1 MLLNFREGAGTVGLL
16 NNQSGMLI
24 QQYTLDWVRWFGSGW
39 RDDGPSGYQVR
50 ETLCYF
56 MDFNLTRLP
65 LLSGLI
71 LRTPSSAFDGLPVRR
86 P

>member
-1 MLLNFREGAGTVGLL
+1 MLRNFQEGVGTV
-16 NNQSGMLI
+16 SMLI
-24 QQYTLDWVRWFGSGW
+24 QQYTFDWVKWFGSGW
-39 RDDGPSGYQVR
+39 RDGPSGYQVR
-50 ETLCYF
+50 ETLYNF
-56 MDFNLTRLP
+56 VNFNLTWLP